1 MRIETSYI
9 SPRLSGLVPAWRWIA
24 VALLAVAIV
33 SLTPAVGLCANKPA
47 PASKPSTPLEVKY
60 FYSKACKQCK
70 RAGKT
75 IDAMESK
82 WGGRIAIER
91 LDGDTLDGITNLL
104 ACEKQFGAK
113 KGPLPKVLVV
123 GEWMVGPLQI
133 EGRLDKV
140 ISDNV
145 RPPAATQPS
154 TAPAS
159 APASQPATSKP
170 SDTQPATIGRTTAV
184 QSESVPVD
192 DEKLPPEI
200 QAYFDSFSVG
210 AIVIAGLADGIN
222 PCAFATIVFLISL
235 LNVLKKS
242 RHDLAMVGI
251 GFTLA
256 VFVTYF
262 LLGLGFLKAIKFFS
276 VTSGVSTGLAYIAA
290 SMAFALAT
298 WSAIDFVRYVRSHDA
313 HKITLHLPR
322 RLQTLSHKVMHIG
335 LHTGGLFWGAVFIGV
350 VVSLLE
356 SLCTGQVYGPTL
368 VFVARQPELRA
379 AAIGYLLLYNVMF
392 IIPLVLIL
400 CLAWCGVGSQRL
412 GGFLHAHLALL
423 KIAMAI
429 LFTGLGVLVLL
440 TV

>member
-1 MRIETSYI
+1 MRTETPYI
-9 SPRLSGLVPAWRWIA
+9 SPRLSGSVSLVRRLA
-24 VALLAVAIV
+24 VATLSVAIV
-33 SLTPAVGLCANKPA
+33 SLAPTAGLCADKRQPV
-47 PASKPSTPLEVKY
+47 SKPSPLGVKY
-60 FYSKACKQCK
+60 FYSEACKQCK
-70 RAGKT
+70 RASKT
-75 IDAMESK
+75 INAMESK

-91 LDGDTLDGITNLL
+91 LDCDTLAGITSLL

-113 KGPLPKVLVV
+113 KGPLPKVLIV

-133 EGRLDKV
+133 EGRLDTV

-145 RPPAATQPS
+145 RPLGSTQPS
-154 TAPAS
+154 TSPAS
-159 APASQPATSKP
+159 APASKPATSKP
-170 SDTQPATIGRTTAV
+170 AASQPATIGRTSDAQREPT
-184 QSESVPVD
+184 PVD
-192 DEKLPPEI
+192 DGKLPPEI
-200 QAYFDSFSVG
+200 QAYFESFSVG
-210 AIVIAGLADGIN
+210 AVVIAGLADGIN

-256 VFVTYF
+256 VFATYF
-262 LLGLGFLKAIKFFS
+262 LLGLGFLKAIKFFA

-290 SMAFALAT
+290 SMAFVLAA
-298 WSAIDFVRYVRSHDA
+298 WSAVDFVRYVRSHDA

-322 RLQTLSHKVMHIG
+322 RLQTLSHKVIHVG
-335 LHTGGLFWGAVFIGV
+335 LHTGWLFAGAVFIGV

-368 VFVARQPELRA
+368 VFVARQPELRT

-400 CLAWCGVGSQRL
+400 CVAWCGVGSQRL
-412 GGFLHAHLALL
+412 GGFLHAHLGLL

-429 LFTGLGVLVLL
+429 LFTGLGTLVLL